1 MLGNLK
7 LYRKYQMGSVSRSR
21 VCYLRAATSSLDFP
35 QNIWKLSLRLVS
47 FVFFLTYLVQP
58 GLSYKHCQSKTGRAR
73 LIGFKAICIPLVG
86 EVIVFPI
93 LQSPPDE
100 RLIFRTCQL
109 HTAWEFLHGNG
120 GSERPAPWHAFVHSH
135 DLSYHDLLLR

>member
-1 MLGNLK
+1 MCQLSG
-7 LYRKYQMGSVSRSR
+7 
-21 VCYLRAATSSLDFP
+21 LDLAVPVKDGEEVPGEEVPVTEWQHLSPP
-35 QNIWKLSLRLVS
+35 Q
-47 FVFFLTYLVQP
+47 
-58 GLSYKHCQSKTGRAR
+58 GTGMAGGH

-109 HTAWEFLHGNG
+109 HTAWEFLH
-120 GSERPAPWHAFVHSH
+120 
-135 DLSYHDLLLR
+135 